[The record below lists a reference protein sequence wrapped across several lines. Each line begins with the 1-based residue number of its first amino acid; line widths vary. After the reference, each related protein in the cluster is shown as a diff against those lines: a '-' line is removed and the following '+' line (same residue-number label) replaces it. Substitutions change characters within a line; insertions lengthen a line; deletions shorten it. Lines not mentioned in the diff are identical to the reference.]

1 MPRWQLKARLAPT
14 ELVRVKGYRSGTQEY
29 LSYLAKTW
37 EGYYRRDRNVTTQG
51 LKKAKIYTLEVL
63 SLLVFQIDCGYY
75 QTLSDLPQASCQCPV
90 ASFTHLHHSSAL
102 GVCHSWRKFK
112 SKMIGRCG

>member
-51 LKKAKIYTLEVL
+51 LKKAKIYTLEVF
-63 SLLVFQIDCGYY
+63 SLLVFQIDCERPWVLPNSLRFASGK
-75 QTLSDLPQASCQCPV
+75 LSVSR
-90 ASFTHLHHSSAL
+90 
-102 GVCHSWRKFK
+102 G
-112 SKMIGRCG
+112 